1 VAADKRS
8 EIQRNCGQEEEGRRR
23 ALHCTTIWNY
33 FLCTNSRAH
42 HHSLDDAFSKE
53 VHLPIAH
60 DAPRSVSRTAINL
73 LSSNSSATNCERDS
87 TVGSSSGSNHEA
99 LPLPGCIGTRLL
111 YLSND
116 EGDSKDSKDEPNPT
130 LKKVQKNY
138 DRSWKFQLEWRVK
151 ML

>member
-1 VAADKRS
+1 
-8 EIQRNCGQEEEGRRR
+8 
-23 ALHCTTIWNY
+23 
-33 FLCTNSRAH
+33 
-42 HHSLDDAFSKE
+42 
-53 VHLPIAH
+53 
-60 DAPRSVSRTAINL
+60 
-73 LSSNSSATNCERDS
+73 
-87 TVGSSSGSNHEA
+87 
-99 LPLPGCIGTRLL
+99 L